1 MVHPIKKIIS
11 EYKNG
16 NHKGIFSVCSANK
29 YVIEAAMERLRSSD
43 MYLLIE
49 STANQVDQF
58 GGYTRMRPMDFK
70 NFIKECCTCFN
81 FPFERVILGGDHLG
95 PLTWQKIDPEE
106 AMENAKEL
114 IRQYVLAGFTKIH
127 IDTSMKLFGDDVF
140 GDEKIADRAG
150 ILCNVA
156 EESFKELSLID
167 KDVLHPV
174 YIIGSEVP
182 IPGGAKSEEEN
193 SEGIQVTKVGGFKQ
207 TVETFKLA
215 FENHGVK
222 EAFDYVVGVVVQP
235 GVEFSSDTVWEY
247 DEDKAKDLS
256 ETIKSYSNL
265 VYEAHST
272 DYQTKDKLHNMV
284 KDGFVIL
291 KVGPAL
297 TFAFREAAFALNCI
311 EEEIIPKDQKSNFK
325 KVLDEAMVRNP
336 INWINNYHGDEFEL
350 QFKRKYS
357 YSDRCRYYMPVKE
370 VNDAFEKMIENLS
383 NVKIPLTIISQY
395 MPCEYRLIRSK
406 RLSSDPK
413 ALILNKI
420 GECLDDYIFA
430 VEG

>member
-150 ILCNVA
+150 ILCTVA

-167 KDVLHPV
+167 KDALHPV

-265 VYEAHST
+265 VYEAHS
-272 DYQTKDKLHNMV
+272 
-284 KDGFVIL
+284 
-291 KVGPAL
+291 
-297 TFAFREAAFALNCI
+297 
-311 EEEIIPKDQKSNFK
+311 
-325 KVLDEAMVRNP
+325 
-336 INWINNYHGDEFEL
+336 
-350 QFKRKYS
+350 
-357 YSDRCRYYMPVKE
+357 
-370 VNDAFEKMIENLS
+370 
-383 NVKIPLTIISQY
+383 
-395 MPCEYRLIRSK
+395 
-406 RLSSDPK
+406 
-413 ALILNKI
+413 
-420 GECLDDYIFA
+420 
-430 VEG
+430 